1 MINFTNF
8 QNIEYFTS
16 EKDQYLL
23 IHKCACTS
31 VRRAQNNYFKNVE
44 CLSFPDFNK
53 VRWTVLRDPYDRFI
67 SGIAYDLNI
76 NNTNN
81 IQDTLCSMIEKNNFF
96 ENIYEFINI
105 KNRTTGK
112 LSHIIPQSTYL
123 FQQPLDFYV
132 DIKDLDLFLSINY
145 NTDNIKDNIGNK
157 ETYSLVEEVIENY
170 KQKIIDI
177 YSMDYYV
184 IERIKANN
192 LFWRWNNGKVIDE

>member
-1 MINFTNF
+1 MINFNNF

-31 VRRAQNNYFKNVE
+31 VRRAQKNYFKNIE
-44 CLSFPDFNK
+44 CLAFPDFNK
-53 VRWTVLRDPYDRFI
+53 IRWTVLRDPYDRFI

-76 NNTNN
+76 NSSNN
-81 IQDTLCSMIEKNNFF
+81 IQNTLCSMIEKNNFF

-105 KNRTTGK
+105 KNRVTGK

-145 NTDNIKDNIGNK
+145 NTDNIKENIGNK
-157 ETYSLVEEVIENY
+157 ETYSLVKEVIDNY